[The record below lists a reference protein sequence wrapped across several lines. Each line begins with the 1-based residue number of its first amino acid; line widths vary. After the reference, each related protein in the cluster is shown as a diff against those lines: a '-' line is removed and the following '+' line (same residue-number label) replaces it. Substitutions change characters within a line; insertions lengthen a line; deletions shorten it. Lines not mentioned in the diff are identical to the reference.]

1 MLAKLRGLWRRASAR
16 LDPIDKFFAQ
26 LRLMAFAGAMLWW
39 LMNLHSEERVGQLA
53 LLLIIFV
60 LYSLL
65 LYTSVLFSRYQIKY
79 FYMLALIFDLVF
91 ILNLV
96 RLTGGYHS
104 TFVLAFYLLAG
115 LHSFYFGVKVGLAV
129 AAASMVFYIRV
140 DPPTFAAEFWSRH
153 LFQLSFLGLVSLCFG
168 ILAER
173 GRREREQMRR
183 LLIDLK
189 NAHDLVEKAEKVSSL
204 GRLAA
209 GIAHEIN
216 TPASIILNRVECV
229 MEETDSNIP
238 ERLKQDL
245 EVIYRQIRRLVSI
258 TRKLLS
264 FSRSDL
270 EFSLLDLNSAL
281 EEVASYV
288 APEIEARGIRFKLG
302 LAPNLPRV
310 YGNRARLEE
319 VFMNIL
325 SNAMDATPGG
335 GEITVSTS
343 ANHSEVRI
351 SIADTGIGIPD
362 EDLDKIFDPFFTTK
376 EVGKGTGLGLYIAYQ
391 IIKEHNGSISVDSA
405 VGRGTCFSI
414 SLPALELQFPS
425 H

>member
-1 MLAKLRGLWRRASAR
+1 MLAKWRGLWRRASAR

-39 LMNLHSEERVGQLA
+39 LMNLRGEDRADDFA

-65 LYTSVLFSRYQIKY
+65 LYTFVLFSRYQIKY

-91 ILNLV
+91 IFSLV

-115 LHSFYFGVKVGLAV
+115 LHSFYFGVKVGMAV
-129 AAASMVFYIRV
+129 AAASMVFYIQV
-140 DPPTFAAEFWSRH
+140 DPQAFAAEFWSRH

-216 TPASIILNRVECV
+216 TPASIILNRVECI
-229 MEETDSNIP
+229 MEETDSSIP

-288 APEIEARGIRFKLG
+288 APEMEARGIQFKLK
-302 LAPNLPRV
+302 LTPNLPRV

-335 GEITVSTS
+335 EITVSTS
-343 ANHSEVRI
+343 ASDGEVRV
-351 SIADTGIGIPD
+351 SIADTGIGIPE